1 MASTTIF
8 ERAGGFATVRR
19 VVSSFYERV
28 LDSPALAHY
37 FEHIDM
43 RRLIDHQTKFIS
55 AVMGGPGSFTDD
67 HLRRVHQHLG
77 ISHDEF
83 AEVADHLRAALE
95 EYDVAPDDVA
105 AVEAAVRRREPVIV
119 TGD

>member
-1 MASTTIF
+1 MATTTIF

-19 VVSSFYERV
+19 VVSSFYDRV
-28 LDSPALAHY
+28 LDSPRLARY
-37 FEHIDM
+37 FEHVEM

-67 HLRRVHQHLG
+67 HLRRVHEHLG

-83 AEVADHLRAALE
+83 VEAAGHLREALE
-95 EYDVAPDDVA
+95 EFDIDAADVD
-105 AVEAAVRRREPVIV
+105 AVEAAVLRREPVVVIKA
-119 TGD
+119 